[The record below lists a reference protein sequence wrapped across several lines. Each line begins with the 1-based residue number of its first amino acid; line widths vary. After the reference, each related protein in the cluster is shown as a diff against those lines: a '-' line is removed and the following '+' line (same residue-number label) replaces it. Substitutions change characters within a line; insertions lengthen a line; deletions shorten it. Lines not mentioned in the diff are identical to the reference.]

1 MHAAW
6 VCFFYESKVKNG
18 YSDQIDCCSFFIEV
32 MNMKT
37 IRAAVYCRV
46 SSNKRIQMHGVEAQ
60 QEYYIDY
67 FKRNPQCTL
76 FEAVAQQESVNKS
89 NHIKWGLEAGYRS
102 GSSGFAKRICYGY
115 KKDESGELI
124 ICPEQAEIVQ
134 LIYELYLS
142 GYSLSGIA
150 KELRERGI
158 VSPTGKHVMKTKDN

>member
-1 MHAAW
+1 
-6 VCFFYESKVKNG
+6 
-18 YSDQIDCCSFFIEV
+18 
-32 MNMKT
+32 MKT

-46 SSNKRIQMHGVEAQ
+46 SSNKRIQMHGIE
-60 QEYYIDY
+60 
-67 FKRNPQCTL
+67 
-76 FEAVAQQESVNKS
+76 AQQESVNKS

-102 GSSGFAKRICYGY
+102 GSSGLAKRMCYGY
-115 KKDESGELI
+115 KKDESGELM
-124 ICPEQAEIVQ
+124 ICPEHAENVQ